1 MGVNDSEISVR
12 SASEEGETPKQ
23 HVTASGRVLDRNW
36 RAFFNV
42 ICAGVALMSDGY
54 QNNLMTANNL
64 VFAAKYPD
72 VYDSTLSTRVSNALL
87 IGEILGMIVIG
98 LSCDL
103 LGRKAAIALTTSCMV
118 VGGILATAAHGKTTL
133 GMFWMIIVMRGVVG
147 FGSGGE
153 YPASSTSASEAA
165 NETVKRRG
173 GTFVLVTNLP
183 LSLGGPFCIIVFLI
197 VWEAANGYENLNTVW
212 RVTFGIGCIWPLAI
226 FIFRWRMSVTKLYK
240 KSAFNHRAIPWL
252 LVLRFYWRRLIGTCG
267 AWFLYDF
274 ITFPNGI
281 FSGTIISGLLKGDK
295 NIEKTVEW
303 QLLLGVIAIPG
314 VFVGAWLCDRIG
326 RKWTMLIGFSG
337 YLVFGL
343 VIGIAYERISKI
355 LGLFIVFYGIFNS
368 FGNLGPGNMLGLV
381 SSECYATGVRGSLY
395 GLSAAVGKAGAA
407 VGTQVF
413 KPIQNHLGKK
423 YTFIIA
429 ACVGVV
435 GMLVTYFFIPH
446 LREDDLM
453 AEDVRFAEFLRANG
467 YTGSLGYM
475 GETIDDEIHETGYFS
490 GSSDSEQNIDVKNV
504 SPQVSPAKSISSY

>member
-1 MGVNDSEISVR
+1 MGAQDSDIVVHPVD
-12 SASEEGETPKQ
+12 EEAQGSNE
-23 HVTASGRVLDRNW
+23 HVTASGRVLNRNW
-36 RAFFNV
+36 KAFFNV

-64 VFAAKYPD
+64 VFAAKYPE
-72 VYDSTLSTRVSNALL
+72 VYNSTMSTRVSNSLL
-87 IGEILGMIVIG
+87 IGEVIGMIVIG

-118 VGGILATAAHGKTTL
+118 IGGILATAAHGTTTT

-197 VWEAANGYENLNTVW
+197 VWEAASGYQNLNTVW

-240 KSAFNHRAIPWL
+240 KSAFNNRAIPWL
-252 LVLRFYWRRLIGTCG
+252 LVFKFYWRRLIGTCG

-281 FSGTIISGLLKGDK
+281 FSGTIINSLLKGEK
-295 NIEKTVEW
+295 NIERTVEW
-303 QLLLGVIAIPG
+303 QLLLGIIAIPG

-343 VIGIAYERISKI
+343 VIGIAYEPLSKI
-355 LGLFIVFYGIFNS
+355 LGLFIVFYGLFNS

-381 SSECYATGVRGSLY
+381 SSESYATGVRGSLY

-413 KPIQNHLGKK
+413 KPIQNHLGKR

-429 ACVGVV
+429 ACIGVL

-453 AEDVRFAEFLRANG
+453 MEDVRFAEFLRANG
-467 YTGSLGYM
+467 YTGSIGYM
-475 GETIDDEIHETGYFS
+475 GETIDDEIGDNMSVS
-490 GSSDSEQNIDVKNV
+490 GTSDNEKQHDLKTVSAEVSSV
-504 SPQVSPAKSISSY
+504 KSISS